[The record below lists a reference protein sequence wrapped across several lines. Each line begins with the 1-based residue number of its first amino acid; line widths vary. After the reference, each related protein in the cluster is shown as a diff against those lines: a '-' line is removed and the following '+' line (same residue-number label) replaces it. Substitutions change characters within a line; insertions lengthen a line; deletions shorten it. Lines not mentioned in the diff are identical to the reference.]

1 MDKKDSTNQNDKKQ
15 ILNIVKR
22 IKLKRLTKLIC
33 TLDEK
38 WNYNEKLNEILS
50 LGVDGI
56 EIYSELDYAIQE
68 LLISKIRSFVKENSQ
83 FFTVLYNLSYFHIY
97 VTRINENDQEL
108 TINAKFNYFK
118 YKSINN
124 WQ

>member
-68 LLISKIRSFVKENSQ
+68 QLISKIRSFEKENSQ

-97 VTRINENDQEL
+97 VTRINENDQEF

-118 YKSINN
+118 
-124 WQ
+124 